1 MILGHTVPVSLLV
14 MCKCV
19 AFLEIE
25 KTFAWFSEKL
35 RGKRCILK
43 LQVMRKF
50 GSILNTKNAVQ
61 ACLLHRLFFSY
72 ILWPLFRRVV
82 LSIYLLRST
91 NFQYS
96 FWARTEFKK
105 VLFFLWTVQK
115 AALGG
120 FILFFGFLAF
130 NGGSQA
136 SISKPG
142 DADIV
147 SLAIVNTVIG
157 GELYLPCIQITSN
170 VAALNYFQLF
180 FQFQDTKSVL
190 LLLSLLFRIRR
201 CIDCHDYQ
209 AHGICGETLEFAFY
223 H

>member
-1 MILGHTVPVSLLV
+1 MILGHTVPVSLM

-25 KTFAWFSEKL
+25 NTFAWFSKKL
-35 RGKRCILK
+35 RRKRCILK
-43 LQVMRKF
+43 LQEMRKF
-50 GSILNTKNAVQ
+50 GSILNTENAIQ

-72 ILWPLFRRVV
+72 ILWSLFKRVV
-82 LSIYLLRST
+82 LGVYLLWFT
-91 NFQYS
+91 NSQYS

-105 VLFFLWTVQK
+105 VLFFLWILKK

-157 GELYLPCIQITSN
+157 GELYLPCIQITSTFLP
-170 VAALNYFQLF
+170 V
-180 FQFQDTKSVL
+180 S
-190 LLLSLLFRIRR
+190 R
-201 CIDCHDYQ
+201 H
-209 AHGICGETLEFAFY
+209 
-223 H
+223 